1 MVFSE
6 ELFSRLLRELEVVLK
21 YYWGRTQSLQ
31 QKIIDNFHL
40 TNNQHNLTSKDL
52 NPVIHQLFIVS
63 TRYFFTINVFNSL
76 FKNKFFLL
84 QLIFLYAN
92 SFFSLFICNYLLSR
106 HVTWF
111 EVVVFIFIYLF

>member
-1 MVFSE
+1 MQELFSELWCSNDGFSE

-52 NPVIHQLFIVS
+52 SPVIH
-63 TRYFFTINVFNSL
+63 
-76 FKNKFFLL
+76 
-84 QLIFLYAN
+84 
-92 SFFSLFICNYLLSR
+92 
-106 HVTWF
+106 
-111 EVVVFIFIYLF
+111 